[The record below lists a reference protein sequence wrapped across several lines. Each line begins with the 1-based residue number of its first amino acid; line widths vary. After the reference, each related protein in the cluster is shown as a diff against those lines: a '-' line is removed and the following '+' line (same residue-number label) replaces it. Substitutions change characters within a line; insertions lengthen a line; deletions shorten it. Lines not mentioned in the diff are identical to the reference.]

1 MIQFSSTE
9 QSTLHSMGPINPK
22 ESRTLHEL
30 DYDILSSHLW
40 TEKQSGV
47 FQRELETTE
56 KRVKR
61 QK

>member
-1 MIQFSSTE
+1 
-9 QSTLHSMGPINPK
+9 MGPINPK